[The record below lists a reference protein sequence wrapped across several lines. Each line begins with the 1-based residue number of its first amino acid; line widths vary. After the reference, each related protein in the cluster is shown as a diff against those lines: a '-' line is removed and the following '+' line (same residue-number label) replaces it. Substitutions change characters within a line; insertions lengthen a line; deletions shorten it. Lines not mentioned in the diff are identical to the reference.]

1 MALPVQDAPVAVAAL
16 RPANRSRR
24 ADLND
29 TDTTRFVEISPNNL
43 VVLSPE
49 GHILRANANFSCNFA
64 SPEGGDFTAL
74 FHVQD
79 RPRIAA
85 LLRRMAASLQQGDM
99 DPDVH
104 YACEGRMVSLDG
116 LARWMRWEVFPGQGV
131 SYAIGR
137 DMTAI
142 KAHEQALLR
151 KQAELCEAESIARMG
166 RWHWKIG
173 HAEMRWSPEIYA
185 ILGQDP
191 LSFTPSLETLCAIV
205 DPENADRLLQVF
217 QRALIERASYEV
229 DMRLG
234 NEGDG
239 SLRVV
244 RCEGR
249 CELDV
254 DGDVVALYGIMQ
266 DITARVL
273 YERDLCEAK
282 EEAERAS
289 AAKTQFLA
297 NMSHELRTPLN
308 AIIGFS
314 EIMQS
319 QLLGPL
325 CAERYGEY
333 INSIHASGQHLLSLI
348 SDILD
353 MSKIHAGKY
362 TLTAENVNLGK
373 LVRLAAHMMEG
384 SAQEAD
390 VRLILE
396 GEAQNE
402 ESASTALADRRA
414 VMQVVLNLLSN
425 AIKFTPAGGCVSVSC
440 AVVAG
445 RPEIVVRDTGI
456 GIPPDY
462 LQHITLPFEQV
473 QGSYARQHEGS
484 GLGLAITKDLVELHG
499 GSLLIDS
506 TPGVG
511 TCVTVW
517 LPAAP
522 PQESVTH
529 NT

>member
-1 MALPVQDAPVAVAAL
+1 
-16 RPANRSRR
+16 
-24 ADLND
+24 
-29 TDTTRFVEISPNNL
+29 
-43 VVLSPE
+43 
-49 GHILRANANFSCNFA
+49 
-64 SPEGGDFTAL
+64 
-74 FHVQD
+74 
-79 RPRIAA
+79 
-85 LLRRMAASLQQGDM
+85 
-99 DPDVH
+99 
-104 YACEGRMVSLDG
+104 
-116 LARWMRWEVFPGQGV
+116 
-131 SYAIGR
+131 
-137 DMTAI
+137 
-142 KAHEQALLR
+142 
-151 KQAELCEAESIARMG
+151 
-166 RWHWKIG
+166 
-173 HAEMRWSPEIYA
+173 
-185 ILGQDP
+185 
-191 LSFTPSLETLCAIV
+191 
-205 DPENADRLLQVF
+205 
-217 QRALIERASYEV
+217 
-229 DMRLG
+229 
-234 NEGDG
+234 
-239 SLRVV
+239 
-244 RCEGR
+244 
-249 CELDV
+249 
-254 DGDVVALYGIMQ
+254 
-266 DITARVL
+266 
-273 YERDLCEAK
+273 
-282 EEAERAS
+282 
-289 AAKTQFLA
+289 
-297 NMSHELRTPLN
+297 
-308 AIIGFS
+308 
-314 EIMQS
+314 
-319 QLLGPL
+319 
-325 CAERYGEY
+325 
-333 INSIHASGQHLLSLI
+333 
-348 SDILD
+348 

-425 AIKFTPAGGCVSVSC
+425 AIKFTPARGCVSVSC